1 MKEKAV
7 VLMRIILT
15 GGGTGGHIYPA
26 LAVAERLQ
34 ALHPDCEILY
44 VGTDRGLEK
53 DIVPKRNLPFRTI
66 HAEGLPRKLTP
77 ALLKAVKKSADGCL
91 EARKIVKSFQPDVVI
106 GTGGYVCGPVVLAAK
121 LQGVPTMIHEQNAF
135 PGITNKL
142 LARFANCIMVNFE
155 ESKKYFV
162 HKERIKVTGLPVRQE
177 VLAVEKNESL
187 AYFGFSAEKTTLLVS
202 GGSRGARSLNR
213 AMVDAYPELL
223 KHPDLQ
229 IIHLTGK
236 TDYEDTMTA
245 LQEKGIAIADHPQ
258 VVIKSYL
265 DEMQYGL
272 GAADFCVGR
281 AGATFLAEVTACGL
295 PCILIPYPYA
305 AENHQEYNA
314 KALVEQNAAS
324 MILDKDLT
332 GSTLCRAV
340 LSLYQNSEN
349 RKQMAA
355 QSFAMGK
362 RDALAQIVGL
372 VEQQCAESCVS
383 SVQQKR

>member
-1 MKEKAV
+1 
-7 VLMRIILT
+7 MRIILT

-34 ALHPDCEILY
+34 QLAPADCEILY

-66 HAEGLPRKLTP
+66 RAEGIPRKVSP
-77 ALLKAVKKSADGCL
+77 ALFHAIQYSVAGCL
-91 EARKIVKSFQPDVVI
+91 DARKIVKEFQPDIVI

-135 PGITNKL
+135 PGITNKI
-142 LARFANCIMVNFE
+142 LARFVDYIMVNFE

-162 HKERIKVTGLPVRQE
+162 HKDRIIVTGLPVRQE
-177 VLAVEKNESL
+177 VLHAEKAHGL
-187 AYFGFSAEKTTLLVS
+187 AYFGFSAEKTTVLVS

-213 AMVDAYPELL
+213 AMVDAYETLVQYT
-223 KHPDLQ
+223 DLQ

-236 TDYEDTMTA
+236 ADYENTMQA
-245 LQEKGIAIADHPQ
+245 LAQKGIDIAEYPQ
-258 VVIKSYL
+258 IVIKSYL

-272 GAADFCVGR
+272 AAADFCVGR
-281 AGATFLAEVTACGL
+281 AGATFLAELTACGI
-295 PCILIPYPYA
+295 PGILIPYPYA

-314 KALVEQNAAS
+314 QALVDQEAAY

-332 GSTLCRAV
+332 GDLLCEYIVA
-340 LSLYQNSEN
+340 LHKDSEK
-349 RKQMAA
+349 RVQMAQHA
-355 QSFAMGK
+355 LEMGK
-362 RDALAQIVGL
+362 RDALDKIVQL
-372 VEQQCAESCVS
+372 IEKQYKKQET
-383 SVQQKR
+383 K

>member
-1 MKEKAV
+1 
-7 VLMRIILT
+7 MRIILT

-245 LQEKGIAIADHPQ
+245 LQEKGIDIAEHPQ

-332 GSTLCRAV
+332 GSTLCQAV

>member
-1 MKEKAV
+1 
-7 VLMRIILT
+7 MRIILT

-44 VGTDRGLEK
+44 VGTDRGLEN

-177 VLAVEKNESL
+177 VLAVGKNESL

-245 LQEKGIAIADHPQ
+245 LQEKGIDIAEHPR

-324 MILDKDLT
+324 MLLDKDLT

-362 RDALAQIVGL
+362 RDALAQIVDL

>member
-1 MKEKAV
+1 
-7 VLMRIILT
+7 MRIILT

>member
-1 MKEKAV
+1 
-7 VLMRIILT
+7 MRIILT

-177 VLAVEKNESL
+177 VLAVGKNESL

-245 LQEKGIAIADHPQ
+245 LQEKGIDIADHPQ